1 MNKSSFFLSVLI
13 ATTLLST
20 SVRGHAIN
28 GGYAGDIEILTVLVT
43 FIAAIGMV
51 TTASLAV
58 RTFAGEVE
66 KAMLTITYGFIGLA
80 LYEAKVI
87 TERVGVSI
95 FEFLGEWENI
105 LTHDLLV
112 AVSFGAVAFGFYR
125 IYRFA
130 SGGKQKV
137 PQKET

>member
-1 MNKSSFFLSVLI
+1 MNKLSLFLSALI
-13 ATTLLST
+13 ATTLLSS
-20 SVRGHAIN
+20 SVMGRAVN
-28 GGYAGDIEILTVLVT
+28 EGYMGDIETLTVLVT
-43 FIAAIGMV
+43 FIAAMGMV
-51 TTASLAV
+51 ATASLAV
-58 RTFAGEVE
+58 KAFAGEVE

-87 TERVGVSI
+87 TERVNVSI
-95 FEFLGEWENI
+95 FEFLGEWENV

-130 SGGKQKV
+130 SGGKQKTL
-137 PQKET
+137 QKET